1 LSKNKRPEIRVLVA
15 DDEAEVRDAYRQIL
29 LEADMS
35 GETAVFRNLRER
47 LFAKG
52 APEQMAKQLGT
63 RKTVF
68 APVFCE
74 GAEAAVAAVRESI
87 AADAPFA
94 IAILDMR
101 MPPGPDGVWAAQ
113 RIREMDPAIEIVI
126 CTAYSDVDPA
136 EIGGIVPPEEKLS
149 YLQKP
154 FHPHEIRQM
163 SISLA
168 SKWRAEHRIVK
179 LAYFDAL
186 TGLPNREQSRS
197 RLSSALAAAQ
207 ESERMMAVLYLDLD
221 NFKRVNDT
229 LGHAVGD
236 ELLTVVAARLRHSL
250 RSNDGPGT
258 DAKSSPRS
266 SHIGRL
272 GGDEFIVL
280 LPNIRSAADA
290 AAVASRLIA
299 DLQAPMRLALHSL
312 VITPSVG
319 ISLYP
324 SDGSDV
330 DTLLRNADLAM
341 YFAKRKGPGMH
352 AFFDAAMNDAALR
365 RFTLEAKL
373 RGALERGEFTLHYQ
387 PQFDVSTG
395 AVAGMEALLRWTSDD
410 LGAVTPAEFIPVAE
424 ETGLILPIGEWVL
437 RTACRQAKA
446 WLDEGLPFG
455 RMAVNVSGQQFI
467 LKDFPATVA
476 SVIAETGLPSPMLE
490 LEITESVVMKDEAW
504 AEVALSQLKGL
515 GVQLAIDDFGT
526 GYSSFGRLRHF
537 AVDRLKIDQSFMTS
551 LLECSDDR
559 AIAAGIIA
567 MSRSLRIN
575 VTAEGVESLP
585 QLLFLQE
592 HDCHEAQGFLFSR
605 ALPAT
610 DAHKLLRRAA
620 DTATGTR
627 TQRLRSLIG

>member
-1 LSKNKRPEIRVLVA
+1 LSKNKRPVIRVLVA

-35 GETAVFRNLRER
+35 GETAMFRNLRER

-52 APEQMAKQLGT
+52 APEQMAKQLGARNT
-63 RKTVF
+63 LF
-68 APVFCE
+68 APVFCD
-74 GAEAAVAAVRESI
+74 GAEAAVAAIRESI
-87 AADAPFA
+87 ASDDPFA
-94 IAILDMR
+94 VVFLDMR

-113 RIREMDPAIEIVI
+113 RIRELDPAIEIVV
-126 CTAYSDVDPA
+126 CTAYSDVDPG

-154 FHPHEIRQM
+154 FHPHEVRQM

-207 ESERMMAVLYLDLD
+207 ENERMMAVLYLDLD

-250 RSNDGPGT
+250 RSNDGPGRDLEST
-258 DAKSSPRS
+258 PRS
-266 SHIGRL
+266 NHIGRL

-280 LPNIRSAADA
+280 LPNIRSAEDA
-290 AAVASRLIA
+290 AAAAARLIA

-324 SDGSDV
+324 SDGVDV

-352 AFFDAAMNDAALR
+352 AFFEAAMNDAALH

-387 PQFDVSTG
+387 PQFDVGTG
-395 AVAGMEALLRWTSDD
+395 TVAGMEALLRWTNAD
-410 LGAVTPAEFIPVAE
+410 LGEVTPVEFIPVAE

-437 RTACRQAKA
+437 RTACRQAKV

-455 RMAVNVSGQQFI
+455 RMAVNVSGQQFV
-467 LKDFPATVA
+467 LKDFSATVA
-476 SVIAETGLPSPMLE
+476 AILAETGITPSMLE
-490 LEITESVVMKDEAW
+490 LEITESVVMNDEAW
-504 AEVALSQLKGL
+504 AEVALRQLKGL

-559 AIAAGIIA
+559 AIAAAIIA

-575 VTAEGVESLP
+575 VTAEGVESFP

-605 ALPAT
+605 ALPA
-610 DAHKLLRRAA
+610 AEARQLLSRAA
-620 DTATGTR
+620 ETVAGTR